1 MSYSETNAIPDWKR
15 PALLGYAVIFMTFVV
30 IGGWSAIAKLD
41 SAVVST
47 GVVAAKSNRKTVQH
61 LEGGIIQNI
70 YVREGQRVHQ
80 GDTLFRLDRTQA
92 QATLDLHQNQFYASL
107 AQEARLVAERDG
119 ASEVLFPDELEQLRF
134 MPTVA
139 RAITDQIKEFEERR
153 ISLRGQVSLLESK
166 ITQYQSEITGLVAE
180 QTATKEQLHWI
191 LEELRAL
198 RQLLDRNLVQKSRV
212 MALEREKSRLE
223 GAVGRSTADQAK
235 AKNGIEEARLQIRQL
250 RQKFLQEVGAQILDI
265 RQKIADL
272 REKIRVAKD
281 VFDRLVITAPVSGTV
296 QNLRFFT
303 LGGVIKG
310 GEPLLDIVPEDDALI
325 IQAHVSPH
333 DVESLFPGMRA
344 EIRLPAFRT
353 SSLPLIMG
361 NVYSV
366 SRDRLIDETTKEP
379 YFLAQVV
386 VEDLP
391 KAIRER
397 LTAGMPAEALFPTGE
412 RTLLN
417 YLLRPLQDRMLSA
430 LREK

>member
-15 PALLGYAVIFMTFVV
+15 PALLGYAVIFMTFFV

-41 SAVVST
+41 SAVVSA

-80 GDTLFRLDRTQA
+80 GDILFQLDRTQA
-92 QATLDLHQNQFYASL
+92 QATFDLHQNQFAASL

-134 MPTVA
+134 MPTAA
-139 RAITDQIKEFEERR
+139 RAISDQIKEFQERR
-153 ISLRGQVSLLESK
+153 ISLRGQVSLLKAK
-166 ITQYQSEITGLVAE
+166 ITQYQSEIKGIVAE

-250 RQKFLQEVGAQILDI
+250 RQKFLQEVSAQILDT
-265 RQKIADL
+265 RQRIADL

-303 LGGVIKG
+303 LRGVIKS

-325 IQAHVSPH
+325 IQAHVSPD

-344 EIRLPAFRT
+344 EIRLPAIRT

-361 NVYSV
+361 KVYSV
-366 SRDRLIDETTKEP
+366 SRDRLIDERTKEP

-386 VEDLP
+386 VEGLP

-412 RTLLN
+412 RTVLS
-417 YLLRPLQDRMLSA
+417 YLLRPLQERMLSA